1 MKLNQKIIDAS
12 SKLMDTLTKR
22 YYWYHDTPEQPF
34 EYTEGS
40 IWLINSETGQWMLVL
55 EKPGFLWYY
64 NGITDTFFKYLN
76 MKYPD
81 FDSFIKIWVEDN
93 LQREVKNMKSDNKGL
108 TEGKEKRNIKTN
120 IPDKKQ
126 SPPPPPPKPKN

>member
-93 LQREVKNMKSDNKGL
+93 LQREVVLTGGL
-108 TEGKEKRNIKTN
+108 PMTLDGKVKDVLENGNTIK
-120 IPDKKQ
+120 I
-126 SPPPPPPKPKN
+126 

>member
-1 MKLNQKIIDAS
+1 MKLNQKIIDSS
-12 SKLMDTLTKR
+12 SKLMEIETKG
-22 YYWYHDTPEQPF
+22 YNWYHDTPEQPF

-76 MKYPD
+76 MKYSD

-93 LQREVKNMKSDNKGL
+93 LQREVVLTGGLPMTLDGKVVDVLKN
-108 TEGKEKRNIKTN
+108 GKQWN
-120 IPDKKQ
+120 
-126 SPPPPPPKPKN
+126 

>member
-12 SKLMDTLTKR
+12 SKLMEMITED
-22 YYWYHDTPEQPF
+22 YHWYTDTPEQPF

-81 FDSFIKIWVEDN
+81 FDSFIKIWVEDA
-93 LQREVKNMKSDNKGL
+93 LKRGVVSTLSETCIPFDRWKMHSK
-108 TEGKEKRNIKTN
+108 EG
-120 IPDKKQ
+120 
-126 SPPPPPPKPKN
+126 